1 MKKYKNL
8 VLLLLVLLTVM
19 LLLNYFEPVL
29 GKTITGILTSFTTL
43 VGVFSVFYEMK
54 RSADIEECNFVLTLF
69 ERFTSNDTNGISI
82 MYDKLDLLFS
92 TGENTITKSDRKHMV
107 KYLEFLEMIVSLVE
121 KDVLSI
127 PDIDRL
133 FGYWFF
139 IAVNCKDVQNIEL
152 IPSRDYYEGIYSI
165 YPKWIKYRRSQN
177 RPIPFEENLLIK

>member
-1 MKKYKNL
+1 MNKYKNL
-8 VLLLLVLLTVM
+8 ILLLVILLIVM
-19 LLLNYFEPVL
+19 LLLNYFEPIL
-29 GKTITGILTSFTTL
+29 GKTITAILTSFTTL

-69 ERFTSNDTNGISI
+69 ERFTSDESTGISVI
-82 MYDKLDLLFS
+82 YEKLDLLFS
-92 TGENTITKSDRKHMV
+92 TGENTITKDDRKHMV

-139 IAVNCKDVQNIEL
+139 IAVNCKDIQEIEL
-152 IPSRDYYEGIYSI
+152 KPYHEYYEGIYSI
-165 YPKWIKYRRSQN
+165 YQKWYKYRKGQN
-177 RPIPFEENLLIK
+177 RPIPFEESPLI